1 MKCSVAIA
9 TYNGEAYLQKQLDSL
24 ASQSRPPDEVVIS
37 DDRSTDNTLQIA
49 QEFQKKV
56 LFNVV
61 IHQNEEQKGF
71 IQNFDKALSLTTGD
85 LVFLC
90 DQDDVW
96 FKQKLESVER
106 YAIEHPAYSVFM
118 NDALLTD
125 GDLNRTDLTLQQQ
138 IRSLGRPM
146 QQFITGCCTAV
157 RRSHL
162 ERILPIPSDYPS
174 HDGWI
179 VNLADALEEKMV
191 VSEVL
196 QLYRRH
202 GSNTSNSTH
211 GQLKKMNRWITI
223 QTMFRRMLTNGERQS
238 LQHDQIKMNVLERR
252 FQDLINKMNERQAI
266 RLKRMLDGKK
276 SYMEFQKKRLEIRNQ
291 PAHRRFRS
299 ILHHYKNGDYKLI
312 LGGKSALRDTLGS
325 MKDHQLEGG
334 ASFEP

>member
-9 TYNGEAYLQKQLDSL
+9 TYNGEAYLRQQLDSL
-24 ASQSRPPDEVVIS
+24 LAQSRQPDEVIIS

-49 QEFQKKV
+49 RDFQRQV
-56 LFNVV
+56 PFNVV

-71 IQNFDKALSLTTGD
+71 ILNFGNALSLTTGD

-96 FKQKLESVER
+96 LEKKLETMEK
-106 YAIEHPAYSVFM
+106 YAQEYPDYSLFM

-125 GDLNRTDLTLQQQ
+125 GDLNRTTFTLQQQ
-138 IRSLGRPM
+138 IQNLGRPM
-146 QQFITGCCTAV
+146 QQFITGCCTAI

-162 ERILPIPSDYPS
+162 ERILPIPFDYPS

-211 GQLKKMNRWITI
+211 GQLKKMNRWMTI
-223 QTMFRRMLTNGERQS
+223 KTMFQRILTDGERKS

-252 FQDLINKMNERQAI
+252 FQDLCSKMDEKQAI
-266 RLKRMLDGKK
+266 RLKQAVD
-276 SYMEFQKKRLEIRNQ
+276 QKKRSMDFQRKRLQIRTQ
-291 PAHRRFRS
+291 PIHRRVKS
-299 ILHHYKNGDYKLI
+299 IWYHYKTGNYDLI
-312 LGGKSALRDTLGS
+312 LGGKSALRDILGS
-325 MKDHQLEGG
+325 VNDSSHKE
-334 ASFEP
+334 ASVG